1 MMTEP
6 HEVMVFCDCD
16 DIERCVLELYISDV
30 RIAFDEIV
38 RLSDLLELVTDEA
51 A

>member
-1 MMTEP
+1 MGES

-16 DIERCVLELYISDV
+16 DIESCSLELYISDV
-30 RIAFDEIV
+30 RIAFDEII